1 MFKKLLAIIIAAT
14 LFLSMAGSA
23 FAAGTFADL
32 ELIRVYYDR
41 AGVEIATD
49 LGSVT
54 TLINSTTPASTPTNS
69 IPGSFGS
76 LTTGYAVYFAFD
88 RNSNQFWASGITSA
102 PSVINGTSG
111 GLTTL
116 KSGSTNVYSLF
127 NTAPDKTYTGLA
139 SAINSYKN
147 KLSATQGTFANA
159 INSATKVN
167 TEASLTA
174 LIAANTDSVIQIL
187 YYWSDGLTTDTVK
200 KTGVAVAT
208 ITTHADGS
216 TTISPPPAAA
226 TAPGAPTIGTA
237 TATGDGTAQVAFAA
251 PTSDGGS
258 AITLYTATSNPGGIT
273 GTGTANPITVNGLT
287 NGTLY
292 KFTVTAK
299 NAVGTS
305 AASTESNSV
314 TTTAGV
320 TPPTT
325 KTTQTIGSISFT
337 PATLAP
343 ASTTT
348 ASAVATS
355 ALTVVFTSKTPSVCT
370 VSGDVVHGVTAGTC
384 TIAADQSGND
394 TFSAALQVTQSITV
408 AADTSGLTGQTIVF
422 GAAPTVTVGGTGT
435 VSATGGASGNAVT
448 FTAAPASVC
457 TSNGAII
464 TGVAAGACTVTA
476 NQAGN
481 TTYSAAALATQ
492 AITVVKKSQTIT
504 FTPPSTA
511 TYGDVPVALIATASS
526 DLTPGFTLVSGPATL
541 TGSSLTITGV
551 GSIVVKAT
559 QAGTT
564 SYSVATD
571 VQRTITVAA
580 KALTVTADYASRAF
594 GADNPA
600 APGFTAPALV
610 GSDTIAS
617 VTYSYATTATSTAAL
632 GSTHSIT
639 LSAAVFGSGSAANYI
654 ITYIAGTLTIAGSTG
669 QTVTFSPPASATYG
683 DAAIALSA
691 TASSN
696 LLPVRFTLVSGPA
709 TLSGSTLTITGAGSI
724 AVKATQAGNETYAAA
739 PDMLKT
745 IQVAAK
751 ALTIT
756 AANASR
762 VYAAANPAAPGFTAP
777 ALVGSDTI
785 ATVTYSYAAT
795 ATSTA
800 AIGSTHAITPGAALF
815 SSGSAANYSI
825 LYTAGTL
832 TVAGKGD
839 QIISF
844 AAAPKVV
851 VNGTG
856 TVSATFGASV
866 NAVVFTSSPATVCTN
881 DGATITGVTAGA
893 CTVTANQA
901 GDTNYNAAPPVTLTV
916 TVSAISPGV
925 PTGVTATAGN
935 AEASVSFTAPT
946 FTGGSAITG
955 YTVTSS
961 PGGLIGTGL
970 SSPIIVK
977 GLTNYKAYTFTVT
990 AKNVAGTGAASA
1002 ASNVA
1007 TPEYPPITFT
1017 VFPTSGDHGKIAPA
1031 ANQTVVASATASFVI
1046 TPDSGYQI
1054 ATVTGCDGTLNRSTS
1069 VYSTAGILNNCTV
1082 EATFIKT
1089 PTGYLQDALK
1099 ALRFAIGLD
1108 IPTAADIASG
1118 DVAPLTGC
1126 LSNTAGLVTCTRS
1139 PDGKIDIADVVAIMQ
1154 RSLGMLSW

>member
-1 MFKKLLAIIIAAT
+1 M
-14 LFLSMAGSA
+14 
-23 FAAGTFADL
+23 
-32 ELIRVYYDR
+32 
-41 AGVEIATD
+41 
-49 LGSVT
+49 
-54 TLINSTTPASTPTNS
+54 
-69 IPGSFGS
+69 
-76 LTTGYAVYFAFD
+76 
-88 RNSNQFWASGITSA
+88 
-102 PSVINGTSG
+102 
-111 GLTTL
+111 
-116 KSGSTNVYSLF
+116 
-127 NTAPDKTYTGLA
+127 
-139 SAINSYKN
+139 
-147 KLSATQGTFANA
+147 
-159 INSATKVN
+159 
-167 TEASLTA
+167 
-174 LIAANTDSVIQIL
+174 
-187 YYWSDGLTTDTVK
+187 
-200 KTGVAVAT
+200 
-208 ITTHADGS
+208 
-216 TTISPPPAAA
+216 
-226 TAPGAPTIGTA
+226 
-237 TATGDGTAQVAFAA
+237 
-251 PTSDGGS
+251 
-258 AITLYTATSNPGGIT
+258 
-273 GTGTANPITVNGLT
+273 
-287 NGTLY
+287 
-292 KFTVTAK
+292 
-299 NAVGTS
+299 
-305 AASTESNSV
+305 
-314 TTTAGV
+314 
-320 TPPTT
+320 
-325 KTTQTIGSISFT
+325 
-337 PATLAP
+337 
-343 ASTTT
+343 
-348 ASAVATS
+348 
-355 ALTVVFTSKTPSVCT
+355 
-370 VSGDVVHGVTAGTC
+370 
-384 TIAADQSGND
+384 
-394 TFSAALQVTQSITV
+394 
-408 AADTSGLTGQTIVF
+408 
-422 GAAPTVTVGGTGT
+422 
-435 VSATGGASGNAVT
+435 
-448 FTAAPASVC
+448 
-457 TSNGAII
+457 
-464 TGVAAGACTVTA
+464 
-476 NQAGN
+476 
-481 TTYSAAALATQ
+481 
-492 AITVVKKSQTIT
+492 
-504 FTPPSTA
+504 
-511 TYGDVPVALIATASS
+511 
-526 DLTPGFTLVSGPATL
+526 
-541 TGSSLTITGV
+541 
-551 GSIVVKAT
+551 
-559 QAGTT
+559 
-564 SYSVATD
+564 SVAGLHP
-571 VQRTITVAA
+571 I
-580 KALTVTADYASRAF
+580 
-594 GADNPA
+594 
-600 APGFTAPALV
+600 
-610 GSDTIAS
+610 
-617 VTYSYATTATSTAAL
+617 
-632 GSTHSIT
+632 
-639 LSAAVFGSGSAANYI
+639 
-654 ITYIAGTLTIAGSTG
+654 
-669 QTVTFSPPASATYG
+669 
-683 DAAIALSA
+683 
-691 TASSN
+691 
-696 LLPVRFTLVSGPA
+696 TLVSGPA

-785 ATVTYSYAAT
+785 ATVTSSYAAT

-815 SSGSAANYSI
+815 SSGSAANYIITYS
-825 LYTAGTL
+825 AGTL

-881 DGATITGVTAGA
+881 DGATITGVSAGA

-901 GDTNYNAAPPVTLTV
+901 GDTNYNAAPPVILIV

-935 AEASVSFTAPT
+935 AEASVSFTAPA

-1002 ASNVA
+1002 VSNVA

-1126 LSNTAGLVTCTRS
+1126 VSNTAGLVTCTRS